1 MGETG
6 EGKTSSETI
15 LGQGIHDMFLI
26 LTHTNDGMETKGFRE
41 LFKKK
46 KILED
51 ITPVR
56 WKKLLYLKLP
66 EANYLYGQ

>member
-15 LGQGIHDMFLI
+15 LGQGVHDVFLI

-51 ITPVR
+51 IIPVR
-56 WKKLLYLKLP
+56 
-66 EANYLYGQ
+66 